1 MWCDC
6 RYRGESGGGGGG
18 GTYPLSGLESALGL
32 CFPNALQNALLFQI
46 VYPQAGKVENLRLS
60 TYEMYANTHTN
71 TRTLTYTRTH
81 QYTPVIYIY
90 CREYIATIRPIMRI
104 VEQYAI
110 CQLVER
116 SSWGCQPNSL
126 LPYPPGSYSVSRL
139 YFSNDFTCVCRFPRS
154 SAMLSNNL

>member
-1 MWCDC
+1 MWCGC
-6 RYRGESGGGGGG
+6 RQRRESGGVGGGE
-18 GTYPLSGLESALGL
+18 TYPLSGLESALGL

-60 TYEMYANTHTN
+60 TYEMYANTHT
-71 TRTLTYTRTH
+71 RILTHTRTH
-81 QYTPVIYIY
+81 QYTPAIHIY
-90 CREYIATIRPIMRI
+90 CQEYIATIRPIMRI

-154 SAMLSNNL
+154 AAVLSNNL

>member
-1 MWCDC
+1 MWCGC
-6 RYRGESGGGGGG
+6 RQRRESGGGGGG

-60 TYEMYANTHTN
+60 TYEMYANTLTN
-71 TRTLTYTRTH
+71 THALTHTC
-81 QYTPVIYIY
+81 TPAIHIY
-90 CREYIATIRPIMRI
+90 CQEYIATIRPIMRI

-139 YFSNDFTCVCRFPRS
+139 YFSNDFTCVCRFTRS
-154 SAMLSNNL
+154 AAVLSNNL